1 MRKVK
6 TDSCDITI
14 VGGGL
19 VGLSAAL
26 ALQGS
31 GQTIKVIE
39 ASSLHHPESGGLNA
53 RSIAVSYS
61 SVQIFRALGVW
72 QSIKKQ
78 AAAIRNIHV
87 SSQGHWGVTRL
98 SASEL
103 ELDAMGNVIE
113 SRLLAASL
121 LEKVEASDNI
131 ELLTGAQFE
140 SIEIGNESQVGY
152 QRVGYQFQGQHY
164 LQLSSLAII
173 ADGANSSARE
183 QLGIENN
190 TVDYGQ
196 AVIITNL
203 EFSKPVDAMAY
214 ERFTEQGPLAILPL
228 GGKRYACVWTRN
240 IEDAGALMQLD
251 EAEFIDELQRCFG
264 FRMGYIEAIGQ
275 RFSFDLQRVEAR
287 QLTKGHC
294 LLIGNAANALH
305 PVAGQGFNLA
315 LRDIATL
322 YDLLE
327 GQKVSD
333 LDNATKLNLLAA
345 YEANRKAE
353 QNRVIRMGDGL
364 VSLFSNQL
372 PVLDHLR
379 AGSLTALDLLPP
391 LKTQVALSGMGMAFG
406 GNAMLRGHL

>member
-1 MRKVK
+1 MSKVK

-39 ASSLHHPESGGLNA
+39 SSSLHHPESGGLNA

-87 SSQGHWGVTRL
+87 SSQGYWGVTRL

-103 ELDAMGNVIE
+103 ELDAMGYVIE

-140 SIEIGNESQVGY
+140 SIETNDKS
-152 QRVGYQFQGQHY
+152 RVCYQFEGQHY
-164 LQLSSLAII
+164 QQLSSLAII

-183 QLGIENN
+183 QLGVEHD

-196 AVIITNL
+196 TAIITNL

-287 QLTKGHC
+287 QLTKGQC

-322 YDLLE
+322 YDLLG
-327 GQKVSD
+327 GQKMSD
-333 LDNATKLNLLAA
+333 LDDATKLNLLAA

-372 PVLDHLR
+372 PVLNHLR
-379 AGSLTALDLLPP
+379 AGSLAALDLLPP
-391 LKTQVALSGMGMAFG
+391 LKTQVALSGMGMSFG
-406 GNAMLRGHL
+406 GNALLRGRL

>member
-1 MRKVK
+1 MSKVK

-39 ASSLHHPESGGLNA
+39 SSSLHHPESGGLNA

-87 SSQGHWGVTRL
+87 SSQGYWGVTRL

-103 ELDAMGNVIE
+103 ELDAMGYVIE

-140 SIEIGNESQVGY
+140 SIETNDKS
-152 QRVGYQFQGQHY
+152 RVCYQFEGQHY
-164 LQLSSLAII
+164 QQLSSLAII

-183 QLGIENN
+183 HLGVEHD

-196 AVIITNL
+196 TAIITNL

-287 QLTKGHC
+287 QLTKGQC

-322 YDLLE
+322 YDLLG
-327 GQKVSD
+327 GQKMSD
-333 LDNATKLNLLAA
+333 LDDATKLNLLAA

-372 PVLDHLR
+372 PVLNHLR
-379 AGSLTALDLLPP
+379 AGSLAALDLLPP
-391 LKTQVALSGMGMAFG
+391 LKTQVALSGMGMSFG
-406 GNAMLRGHL
+406 GNALLRGRL

>member
-1 MRKVK
+1 MSDIK
-6 TDSCDITI
+6 TEFTDITI

-26 ALQGS
+26 ALQTS
-31 GQTIKVIE
+31 GQKIKIIE

-103 ELDAMGNVIE
+103 ELDAMGYVIE
-113 SRLLAASL
+113 SRLLATSL

-131 ELLTGAQFE
+131 ELLTCAQFE
-140 SIEIGNESQVGY
+140 SIETGDES
-152 QRVGYQFQGQHY
+152 RVGYQFEDQHY
-164 LQLSSLAII
+164 QQLSSLTII

-183 QLGIENN
+183 QLGVEHN

-196 AVIITNL
+196 AAIITNL

-240 IEDAGALMQLD
+240 IENAEALMQLD
-251 EAEFIDELQRCFG
+251 DGVFIDELQRCFG

-287 QLTKGHC
+287 QLTKGRC

-322 YDLLE
+322 YDLL
-327 GQKVSD
+327 GGRVLSD
-333 LDNATKLNLLAA
+333 LDVLAE
-345 YEANRKAE
+345 YESIRKAE
-353 QNRVIRMGDGL
+353 QDRVVRLGDGL
-364 VSLFSNQL
+364 VGLFSNRL
-372 PVLDHLR
+372 PLLNHLR
-379 AGSLTALDLLPP
+379 AGSLAALDLLPP
-391 LKTQVALSGMGMAFG
+391 LKSQVALSGMGMSFG
-406 GNAMLRGHL
+406 GNALLRGHL

>member
-1 MRKVK
+1 MSKIK
-6 TDSCDITI
+6 TANSDITI

-53 RSIAVSYS
+53 RSIALSYS
-61 SVQIFRALGVW
+61 SIQIFRGLGVW
-72 QSIKKQ
+72 QSIRNQ
-78 AAAIRNIHV
+78 AAAIRDIHV

-103 ELDAMGNVIE
+103 ELDAMGYVIE

-121 LEKVEASDNI
+121 LEKVEASEHI
-131 ELLTGAQFE
+131 ELLTGARFE
-140 SIEIGNESQVGY
+140 SIETGDEARIGY
-152 QRVGYQFQGQHY
+152 QIEGQRYQ
-164 LQLSSLAII
+164 QLSSLAII
-173 ADGANSSARE
+173 ADGANSSARK
-183 QLGIENN
+183 QLGVEHNS
-190 TVDYGQ
+190 VDYGQ
-196 AVIITNL
+196 AAIITNL
-203 EFSKPVDAMAY
+203 EFSKPVEAMAY
-214 ERFTEQGPLAILPL
+214 ERFTEQGPLAVLPL

-240 IEDAGALMQLD
+240 IEDAEALVQLD
-251 EAEFIDELQRCFG
+251 DGEFIEELQRCFG

-275 RFSFDLQRVEAR
+275 RFSFDLQRVQAR
-287 QLTKGHC
+287 RLISGHC

-322 YDLLE
+322 YDLLG
-327 GQKVSD
+327 GQNMSD
-333 LDNATKLNLLAA
+333 LDDETKLSLLAE
-345 YEANRKAE
+345 YETNRKAE
-353 QNRVIRMGDGL
+353 QNRVIRLGDGL

-372 PVLDHLR
+372 PVLNHIR
-379 AGSLTALDLLPP
+379 AGSLAALDLVPP
-391 LKTQVALSGMGMAFG
+391 LKTQVALAGMGMTFG
-406 GNAMLRGHL
+406 GNALLRGHL

>member
-1 MRKVK
+1 MSKVK

-39 ASSLHHPESGGLNA
+39 SSSLHHPESGGLNA

-87 SSQGHWGVTRL
+87 SSQRYWGVTRL

-103 ELDAMGNVIE
+103 ELDAMGYVIE

-140 SIEIGNESQVGY
+140 SIETNDKS
-152 QRVGYQFQGQHY
+152 RVCYQFEGQHY
-164 LQLSSLAII
+164 QQLSSLAII

-183 QLGIENN
+183 HLGVEHD

-196 AVIITNL
+196 TAIITNL

-287 QLTKGHC
+287 QLTKGQC

-322 YDLLE
+322 YDLLG
-327 GQKVSD
+327 GQKMSD
-333 LDNATKLNLLAA
+333 LDDATKLNLLAA

-372 PVLDHLR
+372 PVLNHLR
-379 AGSLTALDLLPP
+379 AGSLAALDLLPP
-391 LKTQVALSGMGMAFG
+391 LKTQVALSGMGMSFG
-406 GNAMLRGHL
+406 GNALLRGRL